1 MVLRSLLAGRGRFV
15 GLGLILLAPACA
27 SNRAATPPHAPA
39 ASPANGGPAAET
51 PTQPTRLIA
60 VQPDAPAA
68 PADPSTHPPSGDP
81 ATPAPATPA
90 TPMSDATPATPAT
103 PAGSIATA
111 TPPLPGPVTVN
122 VADELPF
129 LASNA
134 TASTSTKA
142 HDTKPSGSK
151 GAGRPKKL
159 PPGTTGQRS
168 THHGRRRAAG
178 GTTHRPYHPD
188 PGIIVDVTSVGAGA
202 NQADVQRLARAKG
215 YTPFRHCYEEGL
227 RRDQKLGG
235 KVSMDLVLAAD
246 GTVSMAKKTAST
258 VGDASVDQCVVREAS
273 HLALARP
280 DSGTPTVAMVVTLA
294 VGDEPV
300 PVPHAAPHAD
310 KLRDALRARW
320 SGVEVCYKQGL
331 DKKRDLGGRI
341 EVRFKVKPTG
351 DIVEVGEGD
360 THFSDADVSK
370 CVVGVFKGAKLPKVG
385 GKHETSFVY
394 AIHLEAIPVATTTVA
409 AASPATATTT
419 TP

>member
-1 MVLRSLLAGRGRFV
+1 MRFRSLLAGHGRFV

-27 SNRAATPPHAPA
+27 SNRAATPPHAPTANA
-39 ASPANGGPAAET
+39 APTAAT
-51 PTQPTRLIA
+51 PTQPTKLIA

-68 PADPSTHPPSGDP
+68 PADPSTQAPSGDP
-81 ATPAPATPA
+81 ATTPPA
-90 TPMSDATPATPAT
+90 TPMTDATPATPAAPAT
-103 PAGSIATA
+103 PAGGIAAA

-129 LASNA
+129 LA
-134 TASTSTKA
+134 TAASSSTKA
-142 HDTKPSGSK
+142 HDTKPTK
-151 GAGRPKKL
+151 AGRPKKL

-168 THHGRRRAAG
+168 TQHGRRRVAAG
-178 GTTHRPYHPD
+178 TTQRPYHPD

-227 RRDQKLGG
+227 RRNQKLGG
-235 KVSMDLVLAAD
+235 KVSIDLVLAAD

-273 HLALARP
+273 HLTFASLARP

-320 SGVEVCYKQGL
+320 SGVEVCYKVGL
-331 DKKRDLGGRI
+331 DKKRDLGGRL
-341 EVRFKVKPTG
+341 EVRFKVKPSG

-385 GKHETSFVY
+385 TKHETSFVY

-409 AASPATATTT
+409 AVSPATTT

>member
-1 MVLRSLLAGRGRFV
+1 MVFRSLLAGHGRFV

-27 SNRAATPPHAPA
+27 SRAATPAMTGA
-39 ASPANGGPAAET
+39 GSNATATTGAQSPQ
-51 PTQPTRLIA
+51 QPTKLIA
-60 VQPDAPAA
+60 VQPNTPSNT
-68 PADPSTHPPSGDP
+68 PADPSAPPQAGDP
-81 ATPAPATPA
+81 AATPNA
-90 TPMSDATPATPAT
+90 PGPVVLGTDPVPTPPVGAAAPVAA
-103 PAGSIATA
+103 
-111 TPPLPGPVTVN
+111 PPLPAGPVTVN

-129 LASNA
+129 LA
-134 TASTSTKA
+134 TAASSSKA
-142 HDTKPSGSK
+142 HDTKPTK
-151 GAGRPKKL
+151 AGRPKKL

-168 THHGRRRAAG
+168 TPHGRRRAA

-202 NQADVQRLARAKG
+202 NQADVQKLARAKG

-227 RRDQKLGG
+227 RRNQKLGG
-235 KVSMDLVLAAD
+235 KVSIDLVLAAD
-246 GTVSMAKKTAST
+246 GTVSIAKKNSST

-273 HLALARP
+273 HLTFARP

-341 EVRFKVKPTG
+341 EVRFKVKPSG
-351 DIVEVGEGD
+351 DLVEVTEGD
-360 THFSDADVSK
+360 AHLSDADVNK

-394 AIHLEAIPVATTTVA
+394 AIHLEAIPVATATVA
-409 AASPATATTT
+409 AATPTT